1 MNSTLLRI
9 PLRNLLANK
18 TTSLIV
24 GSIIFFGTFLAVF
37 CTAIIDSID
46 HSMTRS
52 ITSSVTGHLQVYS
65 KDAKGKLMFFGGG
78 FMGNADLGELPSF
91 GPLREA
97 VESLPEVQAVL
108 PMGMVSTTVSS
119 GGNRID
125 QTISAMRIASQQ
137 NDRVEFSALQGR
149 LLAMTKD
156 ITLAQQHLLTIA
168 QETGAIEEALQHL
181 SVIQSDA
188 FWDSFHQAPETS
200 LQYLES
206 HIAKLGETAQTTYFR
221 NLGTDFSRFP
231 QFFDRFEFVNGKPV
245 PEKHR
250 GYLISS
256 RWYEERLKHRIAR
269 EFDRI
274 HKNRTLFGKTI
285 ANDADLKSRAERLP
299 RQYRRITYE
308 LPPKNALKL
317 ERALSA
323 LLPEVKGDLPTR
335 IQAFLTLNDSNF
347 DERYAFF
354 YKIIAPMLR
363 LYWFNIG
370 DTITLRA
377 VTQAGYYKALNV
389 KFFGTYRFKG
399 LEESDLAGAFNLID
413 LLSFRELYG
422 VMTEGMKE
430 ELSAIRRDVDIV
442 DVEQD
447 NIEDAL
453 FGDPE
458 ETSPEA
464 ISDTSF
470 EATLESLTPH
480 PKDVNHSFNP
490 TEIDEGLALN
500 AAVILHDFDKI
511 ADVQKKIEAL
521 GEKEGLNIQT
531 IDWAEAS
538 GIVGQLITLV
548 RVVIYIAIAII
559 FLVALVII
567 NNSMVMATND
577 RTPEIGTM
585 RAIGA
590 HRRFVM
596 QIFIIET
603 LLLGSLSGLLGALA
617 SIAGIAYLGNV
628 GIPAPAEFFVFLFS
642 GDRLYPTLRTS
653 HLLLGIASVILIS
666 VVSTIYPARI
676 ATRVEPV
683 VAMQGRD

>member
-1 MNSTLLRI
+1 
-9 PLRNLLANK
+9 
-18 TTSLIV
+18 
-24 GSIIFFGTFLAVF
+24 
-37 CTAIIDSID
+37 
-46 HSMTRS
+46 
-52 ITSSVTGHLQVYS
+52 
-65 KDAKGKLMFFGGG
+65 MFFGGG
-78 FMGNADLGELPSF
+78 FMGTADLGEIPSF

-97 VESLPEVQAVL
+97 VESLPEVKAIL
-108 PMGMVSTTVSS
+108 PMGMMSTTVSS

-125 QTISAMRIASQQ
+125 QTISAMRAASQQ
-137 NDRVEFSALQGR
+137 NDRVQFDALQGR
-149 LLAMTKD
+149 LLAMAKD

-168 QETGAIEEALQHL
+168 QETHTIKEALQHL
-181 SVIQSDA
+181 TVIQSDA
-188 FWDSFHQAPETS
+188 FWERFQKNPETG

-231 QFFDRFEFVNGKPV
+231 QFFDRFEIVKGQPV
-245 PEKHR
+245 PDNHR

-256 RWYEERLKHRIAR
+256 RWYEERLKNRVAR

-274 HKNRTLFGKTI
+274 HKNKTLFGKTI
-285 ANDADLKSRAERLP
+285 ASDADLKSRAERLP

-308 LPPKNALKL
+308 LTPKNALKL
-317 ERALSA
+317 DQELSA
-323 LLPEVKGDLPTR
+323 LLPDVEGDLQAR
-335 IQAFLTLNDSNF
+335 IKAFLTLNDSNF
-347 DERYAFF
+347 DRRYSFF
-354 YKIIAPMLR
+354 YKTIAPMLR

-422 VMTEGMKE
+422 VMTEGMKA
-430 ELSAIRRDVDIV
+430 ELSAIRSDIDIV
-442 DVEQD
+442 DVDQD

-453 FGDPE
+453 FGDPDE
-458 ETSPEA
+458 ASPTA
-464 ISDTSF
+464 VSDTSF

-480 PKDVNHSFNP
+480 QSDISHSFDP
-490 TEIDEGLALN
+490 AEINQGLALN
-500 AAVILHDFDKI
+500 AAVILHDFDRI
-511 ADVQKKIEAL
+511 EEVQQKIEAL
-521 GEKEGLNIQT
+521 GETQGLNIQT
-531 IDWAEAS
+531 TDWAAAS
-538 GIVGQLITLV
+538 GIVGQLITLI

-559 FLVALVII
+559 FLVAMVII

-603 LLLGSLSGLLGALA
+603 LLLGSLSGLLGAIA
-617 SIAGIAYLGNV
+617 SVAGIAYLGHV

-653 HLLLGIASVILIS
+653 HLLLGVASVVLIS